1 MAACPQACARLG
13 HNLESSA
20 TFGFGVDHVRLAP
33 SSAASGSSARMLHS
47 SLGSGPLSSRAKR
60 LRAVYWDTIG
70 ENEIRGA
77 LHRCFP
83 ASVNCPGQSAGAF
96 FPRASLGRVQWKILP
111 RAFPEGLRGHPTRR
125 EGKKPGAL
133 SLWSEGSPG
142 NSRLCGRGMTSMKR
156 PDCPR
161 LW

>member
-1 MAACPQACARLG
+1 
-13 HNLESSA
+13 
-20 TFGFGVDHVRLAP
+20 
-33 SSAASGSSARMLHS
+33 MLHS

-133 SLWSEGSPG
+133 SLWSEGRSG
-142 NSRLCGRGMTSMKR
+142 KFEAMWARDDKHEA
-156 PDCPR
+156 PR
-161 LW
+161 LPSTLVETGVESVGLICYEAKWFGAHIFTAFFQAL

>member
-1 MAACPQACARLG
+1 
-13 HNLESSA
+13 
-20 TFGFGVDHVRLAP
+20 
-33 SSAASGSSARMLHS
+33 MLHS

-96 FPRASLGRVQWKILP
+96 FPRASLGRVWSAPHLVDTGQAARLTIR
-111 RAFPEGLRGHPTRR
+111 RACSCSNLAGLRYPSA
-125 EGKKPGAL
+125 E
-133 SLWSEGSPG
+133 W
-142 NSRLCGRGMTSMKR
+142 SRLLPLVAISGHSSATVRSIVSLCRSAAPGGK
-156 PDCPR
+156 PR
-161 LW
+161 LG